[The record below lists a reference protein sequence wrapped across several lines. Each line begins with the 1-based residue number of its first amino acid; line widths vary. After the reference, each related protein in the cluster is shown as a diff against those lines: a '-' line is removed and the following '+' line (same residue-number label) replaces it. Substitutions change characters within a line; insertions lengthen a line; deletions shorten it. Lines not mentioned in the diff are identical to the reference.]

1 MKFAVVDIETTGL
14 SPKINEIIEV
24 GAVILEKK
32 GEKYIITEKY
42 QTLIKPYHEI
52 PPIITNITGINLQT
66 VKDAPRFHEIASDL
80 IKFIGNAV
88 FVAHNVLFD
97 LRMINISLERYEIE
111 KIKNPSLDSQ
121 DLAALAFP
129 TMPSHRLSDIIQYLD
144 IQSETSHRA
153 LADAEATGHL
163 MIKAIEKLATL
174 PPEVLLQINRLI
186 SGYKHPLKDILV
198 ELQQERFQH
207 FSATDL
213 GKLGDWKKK
222 TAIFNKRLLLTKDK
236 EEHAPKQIEEVPR
249 AVLQDFFGKTGKL
262 KEVFPFYEHRQQQE
276 DMALKVLDC
285 FNRTEHLLI
294 EAGTGTGKS
303 LAYLLPALLWIKKNG
318 GPIIV
323 STRTKNLQEQ
333 LLEKD
338 LPRILKLLP
347 EQKYKIAVLKGRS
360 NYICLRRFEALS
372 AKLILANNKELL
384 KLLPIYTWLTESSSG
399 DLSELHNSI
408 ERKFRPAINS
418 DHRSCSNEK
427 CPYFKNCFL
436 QYVRKAAKQADLLIV
451 NHSLVFTDI
460 ASNSRLLPQFE
471 QAIFDEAHA
480 IEEAATEAFAVSLNL
495 SLFTEELRKIDKA
508 ILSAELPAQIELFK
522 ENIKELFFLLST
534 LVKKGRLKN
543 ELEEKT
549 AIHDLKELSGWPTIE
564 LLKVETNK
572 SLQKVFR
579 TFSAFFEK
587 FEDENNAYLETKGAA
602 FMLQE
607 HWQSLQDILD
617 GKKEHAGWLKI
628 TRSKPPYNVW
638 LEGAPINVSAIIGKT
653 LLAKKKSVV
662 LTSATLTVSNSFS
675 YYQKRLGVTAELKE
689 KFLFEAVGSPFDYN
703 KNMLLALPEDIL
715 NVAEEK
721 SSLLTA
727 TEYLMKLFEFFD
739 GRSLVLFTSY
749 RMLED
754 MHRIIRPL
762 ADELGFSILC
772 QGIHGSPSALLKRF
786 QNGKK
791 NVLFGTSSFW
801 EGIDLAGDKLSFVV
815 IMKLPFSVPSDPLYV
830 ERSRQLEEQ
839 GENPFF
845 SYAVPQA
852 VIRFKQ
858 GIGRLIRSD
867 KDKGVVMVL
876 DERIHS
882 KNYGKIFMNSLPN
895 CSVFK
900 AGKQELLE
908 KIHNWF

>member
-24 GAVILEKK
+24 GAVIVEKK
-32 GEKYIITEKY
+32 DEKYVITKKY
-42 QTLIKPYHEI
+42 ETLIKPYHEI
-52 PPIITNITGINLQT
+52 PPIITHITGINTET
-66 VKDAPRFHEIASDL
+66 VKEAPRFHEIAADL
-80 IKFIGNAV
+80 IKFIGDAV

-129 TMPSHRLSDIIQYLD
+129 TMPSHRLSDIINYLD
-144 IQSETSHRA
+144 IKSETSHRA
-153 LADAEATGHL
+153 LADAEATGQL
-163 MIKAIEKLATL
+163 LIKSIEKLAEL
-174 PPEVLLQINRLI
+174 PPEILLHINRLI
-186 SGYKHPLKDILV
+186 AGYKHPLKDILA
-198 ELQQERFQH
+198 ELQQERFRH
-207 FSATDL
+207 FSAAEL
-213 GKLGDWKKK
+213 AKLGDWKKR
-222 TAIFNKRLLLTKDK
+222 TTIFNKRMLVSKEKDDT
-236 EEHAPKQIEEVPR
+236 PR
-249 AVLQDFFGKTGKL
+249 KIQELPGEILKSYFGNNGKL
-262 KEVFPFYEHRQQQE
+262 KEIFPFYEHRQQQE
-276 DMALKVLDC
+276 EMALKVLDC

-303 LAYLLPALLWIKKNG
+303 LAYLLPTLLWIKKNG
-318 GPIIV
+318 GPIVI

-338 LPRILKLLP
+338 LPRILQLFP
-347 EQKYKIAVLKGRS
+347 AEKYKLAVLKGRS

-372 AKLILANNKELL
+372 AKLISGNSKEIL
-384 KLLPIYTWLTESSSG
+384 KLLPVYTWLTESSSG
-399 DLSELHNSI
+399 DLAELHTSI
-408 ERKFRPAINS
+408 EKKFRPAINS

-427 CPYFKNCFL
+427 CPYFKGCFL
-436 QYVRKAAKQADLLIV
+436 QYVRKEAKQADLLIV

-495 SLFTEELRKIDKA
+495 NLFTEELKKIDRA
-508 ILSAELPAQIELFK
+508 IINAELPGQINLFK
-522 ENIKELFFLLST
+522 ENIKELFFLLANILKISQ
-534 LVKKGRLKN
+534 LKN
-543 ELEEKT
+543 EPEEKI
-549 AIHDLKELSGWPTIE
+549 AISKIKELGGWPAID
-564 LLKVETNK
+564 LLRVDTNK
-572 SLQKVFR
+572 SLQKMFR
-579 TFSAFFEK
+579 TFSTFFEN
-587 FEDENNAYLETKGAA
+587 FGDENNEYLETKAA
-602 FMLQE
+602 VFTLQE
-607 HWQSLQDILD
+607 YWQSLQSILD
-617 GKKEHAGWLKI
+617 GHKEQAGWLRI
-628 TRSKPPYNVW
+628 SRSKPPYNVW
-638 LEGAPINVSAIIGKT
+638 LEGAPIDVSNIISKN
-653 LLAKKKSVV
+653 LLAKKKSVI
-662 LTSATLTVSNSFS
+662 LTSATLTVNNSFS
-675 YYQKRLGVTAELKE
+675 YYQKRLGINDELQE

-772 QGIHGSPSALLKRF
+772 QGLHGSPSALLKRF

-791 NVLFGTSSFW
+791 NIIFGTSSFW

-815 IMKLPFSVPSDPLYV
+815 IMKLPFSVPTDPLYV
-830 ERSRQLEEQ
+830 ERSRQIEEQ
-839 GENPFF
+839 GDSAFF

-867 KDKGVVMVL
+867 QDKGVVMIL
-876 DERIHS
+876 DERVHS
-882 KNYGKIFMNSLPN
+882 KNYGKMFMNSLPT
-895 CSVFK
+895 CTVVK
-900 AGKQELLE
+900 AGKKELLE
-908 KIHNWF
+908 KIRSWF